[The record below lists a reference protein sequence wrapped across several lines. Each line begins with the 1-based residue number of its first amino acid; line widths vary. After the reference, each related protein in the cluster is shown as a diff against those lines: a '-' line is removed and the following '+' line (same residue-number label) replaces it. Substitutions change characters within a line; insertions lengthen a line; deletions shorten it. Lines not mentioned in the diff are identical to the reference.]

1 MNAMLSF
8 SHQLQQRARLSP
20 LGQRW
25 QQLPPRDRFA
35 LLGLGF
41 FLLMALIYLAL
52 WQPLQRDL
60 QQSRDWYSQQR
71 DLHAY
76 LLAHADEARQL
87 AGNPQQQ
94 IDAEALHGV
103 VTRSAQERG
112 LSIER
117 VDSDASGVQVK
128 LALAPFANVLAWLQQ
143 LHSQGVNFADVSL
156 ERGDNGNV
164 LTRLSLT
171 AGG

>member
-1 MNAMLSF
+1 MLSF

-71 DLHAY
+71 DLYAY

-117 VDSDASGVQVK
+117 VDSDATGVQVN
-128 LALAPFANVLAWLQQ
+128 LAPAPFANLLAWLQQ

>member
-1 MNAMLSF
+1 MLSF

-71 DLHAY
+71 DLYAY

-117 VDSDASGVQVK
+117 VDSDATGVQVN
-128 LALAPFANVLAWLQQ
+128 LAPAPFANLLAWLQQ
-143 LHSQGVNFADVSL
+143 LQAEGVRFADVSL
-156 ERGDNGNV
+156 ERGDNGRV
-164 LTRLSLT
+164 LARLSL
-171 AGG
+171 AANG

>member
-1 MNAMLSF
+1 MLSF

-71 DLHAY
+71 DLYAY

-117 VDSDASGVQVK
+117 VDSDASGVQVN

>member
-1 MNAMLSF
+1 MLSF

-71 DLHAY
+71 NLYAY

>member
-1 MNAMLSF
+1 MNAMVSLSQ
-8 SHQLQQRARLSP
+8 QLQQRARLSP

-25 QQLPPRDRFA
+25 QQLPPRDRVA

-60 QQSRDWYSQQR
+60 QHSRDWYSQQR

-76 LLAHADEARQL
+76 LLAHADEARQS

-117 VDSDASGVQVK
+117 VDSDASGVQVN
-128 LALAPFANVLAWLQQ
+128 LVLAPFANVLAWLQQ
-143 LHSQGVNFADVSL
+143 LQSQGVHFADVSL
-156 ERGDNGNV
+156 ERGDNANV

>member
-1 MNAMLSF
+1 MLSF

-71 DLHAY
+71 DLYAY

-103 VTRSAQERG
+103 VTRSA
-112 LSIER
+112 
-117 VDSDASGVQVK
+117 
-128 LALAPFANVLAWLQQ
+128 
-143 LHSQGVNFADVSL
+143 
-156 ERGDNGNV
+156 
-164 LTRLSLT
+164 
-171 AGG
+171 